1 MFDETRSRAENALNK
16 FREPSRFLRAWVE
29 APLTTGAVAPSGA
42 VLARRMAE
50 FVPVDSVNPVLELG
64 PGTGP
69 VTKAIL
75 EAGISKE
82 RLTCLE
88 FSGDFCKHLS
98 EKFDGL
104 HVVQG
109 DAYNMHPSLRHIE
122 PNSLCAVVSSLP
134 LVSRPM
140 EYRLKCIRDAF
151 ALMRPGAPF
160 VQFSYSL
167 ASPVS
172 LKSKMFSWSKT
183 GWIIRNIPPARVWI
197 YRKPF

>member
-1 MFDETRSRAENALNK
+1 MFHETRSRAESALNK
-16 FREPSRFLRAWVE
+16 FREPSKFLRAWVE
-29 APLTTGAVAPSGA
+29 SPLTTGAVAPSGP
-42 VLARRMAE
+42 VLAQRMAE
-50 FVPVDSVNPVLELG
+50 FVPADSANPVLELG

-69 VTKAIL
+69 VTQAIL
-75 EAGISKE
+75 ETGVSKK

-88 FSGDFCKHLS
+88 YSSDFCEHLTK
-98 EKFDGL
+98 KFEGL
-104 HVVQG
+104 NVVQG
-109 DAYNMHPSLRHIE
+109 DAYNMHPYLKQIE

-151 ALMRPGAPF
+151 ELMRPGAPF
-160 VQFSYSL
+160 IQFSYSL

-172 LKSKMFSWSKT
+172 LKSNMFSWSKT
-183 GWIIRNIPPARVWI
+183 SWIIKNIPPARVWI